1 MPVGLI
7 RDPFDYDEANWRA
20 SVDSRLSQLE
30 RQPQRLAPV
39 VQYARPLTAL
49 SFFPPF
55 AFTQVAVAPTYT
67 PLWES
72 LWTQTVHRGLFLGM
86 KYQSTSTCQFR
97 IVATDLD
104 TATPYQLDLPSA
116 TVSLPATGGVATSFQ
131 VRWFHPLPLWTGG
144 VQVVISAS
152 TTAGTAYFSPPYSGF
167 VQIDARGCKTTG

>member
-55 AFTQVAVAPTYT
+55 AFTQVAVAPTFT

-72 LWTQTVHRGLFLGM
+72 LWSQTTHRGLFLGF
-86 KYQSTSTCQFR
+86 KYQSTDACQFR
-97 IVATDLD
+97 IEAYDAASATTYTLNI
-104 TATPYQLDLPSA
+104 PSA
-116 TVSLPATGGVATSFQ
+116 TVTLPSTGGVPASKEI
-131 VRWFHPLPLWTGG
+131 RWFHGLPLWTGG
-144 VQVVISAS
+144 VSLTIYGS
-152 TTAGTAYFSPPYSGF
+152 TTSGTAYFSPPYSGF
-167 VQIDARGCKTTG
+167 VQIDSRGCTATG